1 AFYLASDGLEDQFNE
16 NGQSEKFGRSRFVE
30 LISNYR
36 DKINLSD
43 LELEFNQWKGDRD
56 QIDDVCIIGVKI

>member
-1 AFYLASDGLEDQFNE
+1 AFYLASDGLEDQFNG

-30 LISNYR
+30 LISDNGHA
-36 DKINLSD
+36 NLDD
-43 LELEFNQWKGDRD
+43 LESEFNQWKGNQD